1 VVVNTITAGFN
12 GTSRYVIMNP
22 ESFGKDRQYNYTE
35 TNDGRATAYFDNTY
49 RFYKNLQVNQWL
61 NARLEYLLELVW
73 VSCNYI

>member
-22 ESFGKDRQYNYTE
+22 ESFGKDRQYNYTAE
-35 TNDGRATAYFDNTY
+35 TNDGRATAGTSTTLTDST
-49 RFYKNLQVNQWL
+49 KTWQVNQWL

-73 VSCNYI
+73 VRKL